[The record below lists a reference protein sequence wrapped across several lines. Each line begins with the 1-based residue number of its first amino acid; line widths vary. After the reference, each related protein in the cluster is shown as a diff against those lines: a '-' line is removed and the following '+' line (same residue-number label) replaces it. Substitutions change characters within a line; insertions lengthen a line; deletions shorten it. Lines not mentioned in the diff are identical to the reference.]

1 VTGRYTL
8 VVILDHAC
16 TALKTSLKSSESRK
30 QLLQTSQLL
39 PDFLSVYHIE
49 EESAGIFDFGEDQL
63 KFHEE
68 CLSIVTPR
76 SACNT
81 FGSGKVQLD
90 RSAQI

>member
-1 VTGRYTL
+1 
-8 VVILDHAC
+8 VVVFRVYVLRSRS
-16 TALKTSLKSSESRK
+16 TALKMSLKSSESRK

-49 EESAGIFDFGEDQL
+49 EESAGIVDFGEDQL